1 MRKNNEGFTLVE
13 LLVVIVIGS
22 LVTAAA
28 STLLILGL
36 RINAQ
41 SSRLAVQ
48 QNNVSLVLEVLGDI
62 ISEEAVSCD
71 ENADIIYY
79 FDDESNKLQTLV
91 ALGSENDEKAIC
103 VRGTPVLKADNF
115 EVDKT
120 DKDLLEIVVT
130 IGSKEYPASIYCRLL
145 GAAEPDPAEGD
156 ATILTAYAE
165 RNYQEVL
172 TFAVESAENPRGV
185 TEFLS
190 ILASQYG
197 SHGQILGG
205 AGEPTGQYF
214 SQWYIGS
221 YEDNPGWD
229 EATPW
234 CGCYLSWAMAQC
246 AYLAETPR
254 FANVDTFWVDT
265 VTAGNWSAKDPVPGD
280 IVFFDW
286 NPDETYDPQHVG
298 AVIAVCDGLVYTI
311 EGNSGGRV
319 AVGRYEAEDPCI
331 LGYGKL
337 NWK

>member
-62 ISEEAVSCD
+62 ISEEAVSVQ
-71 ENADIIYY
+71 EHVIKGEGGTELVS
-79 FDDESNKLQTLV
+79 FDGASVK
-91 ALGSENDEKAIC
+91 
-103 VRGTPVLKADNF
+103 VRGTELLKADGFSAVPNGTN
-115 EVDKT
+115 EKLVD
-120 DKDLLEIVVT
+120 IVVT

>member
-1 MRKNNEGFTLVE
+1 MMKRNDGFTLVE

-48 QNNVSLVLEVLGDI
+48 QNNVSMVLEVMGDI
-62 ISEEAVSCD
+62 ISEEAVSVPSQTQILD
-71 ENADIIYY
+71 AEGNDLVS
-79 FDDESNKLQTLV
+79 FDGTTVK
-91 ALGSENDEKAIC
+91 
-103 VRGTPVLKADNF
+103 VRGTELLKAEAFSVTSQENN
-115 EVDKT
+115 
-120 DKDLLEIVVT
+120 LLHLTVKID
-130 IGSKEYPASIYCRLL
+130 GKEYTTSIYCRLL
-145 GAAEPDPAEGD
+145 GTTEPDPAEGD

-197 SHGQILGG
+197 SYGQILGG

>member
-62 ISEEAVSCD
+62 ISEEA
-71 ENADIIYY
+71 A
-79 FDDESNKLQTLV
+79 V
-91 ALGSENDEKAIC
+91 AQEGTTEWTIWDGSDPQK
-103 VRGTPVLKADNF
+103 
-115 EVDKT
+115 
-120 DKDLLEIVVT
+120 EIVAYKNNTVFVRNQPLIQAVSASTLSKDDQLLTVT
-130 IGSKEYPASIYCRLL
+130 IEMESGPVYTASIYCRLL
-145 GAAEPDPAEGD
+145 GAAEPDPVEGD

-172 TFAVESAENPRGV
+172 TFAVESAENPQGV

>member
-1 MRKNNEGFTLVE
+1 MMKRNEGFTLVE

-62 ISEEAVSCD
+62 ISEEAVSVQ
-71 ENADIIYY
+71 EHVIKGEGGTELVS
-79 FDDESNKLQTLV
+79 FDGASVK
-91 ALGSENDEKAIC
+91 
-103 VRGTPVLKADNF
+103 VRGTELLKADGFSAVPNGTN
-115 EVDKT
+115 EKLVD
-120 DKDLLEIVVT
+120 IVVT

-145 GAAEPDPAEGD
+145 GTTEQPASEGD

-172 TFAVESAENPRGV
+172 TFAVESAENPQGV

-337 NWK
+337 NWKENK